1 MSFVVNPYRFG
12 GGAPAADFG
21 NNSRD
26 FDGTED
32 WIHIGDVFNFDST
45 GDDEVFTLAAWVKI
59 SETAFQHILG
69 RFGAAVTDRAWM
81 FYATTAGKLR
91 FFWSQGTGDPVAT
104 RIYETTSAVID
115 STAWVHVAMEYDGTT
130 ATLSDRVTMYINGG
144 TGLTVGSGLTA
155 ILENGDPQYI
165 QTVTA
170 PLNIGG
176 STNDAAGTSATRFTD
191 GKLADVRIYDAL
203 IGSTEVANLAAGT
216 DYQTNLVGWW
226 LLNTDDVDDY
236 AGVNDGTNEP
246 SAGTPSVFDADGP
259 LD

>member
-1 MSFVVNPYRFG
+1 MILNPYRFATAG
-12 GGAPAADFG
+12 TFG

-69 RFGAAVTDRAWM
+69 RFGTATTDRAWM
-81 FYATTAGKLR
+81 FYATTAAKLR
-91 FFWSQGTGDPVAT
+91 FFWSQETGTG
-104 RIYETTSAVID
+104 RIYETSAAVID
-115 STAWVHVAMEYDGTT
+115 STAWVHVAIEYDGTQ
-130 ATLSDRVTMYINGG
+130 AVFDDRVTMYINGG
-144 TGLTVGSGLTA
+144 TGLTFGSGLSSVSA
-155 ILENGDPQYI
+155 VGSPNYI

-176 STNDAAGTSATRFTD
+176 STNDASGTSLTRLTD

-226 LLNTDDVDDY
+226 LLDTDDVNDN

-246 SAGTPSVFDADGP
+246 SGGTPSVFDTDGP

>member
-1 MSFVVNPYRFG
+1 LIINPYRFSAAG
-12 GGAPAADFG
+12 GVTFG
-21 NNSRD
+21 NASRD

-69 RFGAAVTDRAWM
+69 RFGTSTSDRAWM
-81 FYATTAGKLR
+81 FYATTAAKLR
-91 FFWSQGTGDPVAT
+91 FFWAQGSSDS

-115 STAWVHVAMEYDGTT
+115 SAAWVHVAVEYDGTQ
-130 ATLSDRVTMYINGG
+130 AVYDDRVTIYINGG
-144 TGLTVGSGLTA
+144 TGLTPASGLST
-155 ILENGDPQYI
+155 ISSPGSPDYI
-165 QTVTA
+165 NTVTA

-176 STNDAAGTSATRFTD
+176 STNDASGTSATRFTD

-226 LLNTDDVDDY
+226 LLNTDDVDDN

-246 SAGTPSVFDADGP
+246 SGGTPSVFDTDGP